1 MTMENAINEIEQLKI
16 EISKIN
22 VKLINI
28 ISEYISNEEM
38 SDTQKVD
45 IIDAL
50 ANNNL
55 VVRNHIKT
63 LQNIQNIL

>member
-1 MTMENAINEIEQLKI
+1 MTRLTTLEDIGLLPKAI
-16 EISKIN
+16 
-22 VKLINI
+22 
-28 ISEYISNEEM
+28 EYAGETFEEM
-38 SDTQKVD
+38 SDTHKVD